1 VKETGHSNPF
11 FEAAGSCCGFVGFT
25 ALNFAALQLVAT
37 LFLPNGLLALLAADP
52 PFDDRAF

>member
-25 ALNFAALQLVAT
+25 ALNFRGFAI
-37 LFLPNGLLALLAADP
+37 GGD
-52 PFDDRAF
+52 AFSSERPVFVVSGEPTI